1 MCYAWRTDTRVFA
14 TRWYGWITEHLIP
27 YYALVVAYGNDS
39 VCQSGGRDKLR
50 NASILRKYGSIC
62 MGGKDNKL
70 F

>member
-50 NASILRKYGSIC
+50 NASIL
-62 MGGKDNKL
+62 
-70 F
+70 